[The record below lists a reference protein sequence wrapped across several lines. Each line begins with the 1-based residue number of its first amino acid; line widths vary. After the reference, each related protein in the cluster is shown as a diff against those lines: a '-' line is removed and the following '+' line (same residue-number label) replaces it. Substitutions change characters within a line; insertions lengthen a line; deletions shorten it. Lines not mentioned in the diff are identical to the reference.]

1 MNWKLS
7 GHDLADHDLVSAARD
22 AVACEFGN
30 GLALLNL
37 KSNVYYSLNGV
48 GAFIWELIQEP
59 RSIADIRSAVLARYN
74 VDPER
79 CQADVGAL
87 LKGLADNGLA
97 RLHYEAL
104 V

>member
-1 MNWKLS
+1 MDRNSS
-7 GHDLADHDLVSAARD
+7 GQDLADGDLASATGD

-37 KSNVYYSLNGV
+37 KSNIYYSLNGV
-48 GAFIWELIQEP
+48 GAFIWDLIQEP
-59 RSIADIRSAVLARYN
+59 RPIADIRSAVLARYN

-79 CQADVGAL
+79 CEADVDAL
-87 LKGLADNGLA
+87 LRGLVENGLA
-97 RLHYEAL
+97 RLHHEVL

>member
-1 MNWKLS
+1 M
-7 GHDLADHDLVSAARD
+7 SASKD

-30 GLALLNL
+30 GLALLDMR
-37 KSNVYYSLNGV
+37 SNIYYSLNSV

-59 RSIADIRSAVLARYN
+59 RPISEIRSAVLDRYN

-79 CQADVGAL
+79 CKADVDGL
-87 LKGLADNGLA
+87 LKGLADAGLA
-97 RLHYEAL
+97 RLHDEEL

>member
-7 GHDLADHDLVSAARD
+7 DQDLADHDHVSATKD
-22 AVACEFGN
+22 AVACEFGD

-37 KSNVYYSLNGV
+37 KSNIYYSLNGV
-48 GAFIWELIQEP
+48 SAFIWDLIQEP
-59 RSIADIRSAVLARYN
+59 RSIVDIRSAVLARYN

-79 CQADVGAL
+79 CQADVDAL

-97 RLHYEAL
+97 RLHHEEL

>member
-7 GHDLADHDLVSAARD
+7 DHDLADHDLVSATKD
-22 AVACEFGN
+22 AVACEFGD

-48 GAFIWELIQEP
+48 GAFIWDLIQEP
-59 RSIADIRSAVLARYN
+59 KSIADIRSAVLAHYN
-74 VDPER
+74 VEPER
-79 CQADVGAL
+79 CRADVDAL

-97 RLHYEAL
+97 RLYHEEL

>member
-1 MNWKLS
+1 MDWNPS
-7 GHDLADHDLVSAARD
+7 DHDRVSASED

-30 GLALLNL
+30 GLALLDMR
-37 KSNVYYSLNGV
+37 SNIYYSLNSV

-59 RSIADIRSAVLARYN
+59 RPISEIRSAVLDRYN

-79 CQADVGAL
+79 CKADVDGL
-87 LKGLADNGLA
+87 LKGLADAGLA
-97 RLHYEAL
+97 RLHDEEL

>member
-1 MNWKLS
+1 MNWNPSDQDCVIATK
-7 GHDLADHDLVSAARD
+7 D

-30 GLALLNL
+30 GLALLDL

-48 GAFIWELIQEP
+48 GAYIWQQIQTATP
-59 RSIADIRSAVLARYN
+59 ISDVHSAVLERYN

-79 CQADVGAL
+79 CKADVDGL
-87 LKGLADNGLA
+87 LKGLVDSGLA
-97 RLHYEAL
+97 RVHHEEL

>member
-1 MNWKLS
+1 MNWNPS
-7 GHDLADHDLVSAARD
+7 EHDRVSATKD

-30 GLALLNL
+30 GLALLNV
-37 KSNVYYSLNGV
+37 KSNIYYSLNSV

-59 RSIADIRSAVLARYN
+59 KPILEIRDAVLARYN

-79 CQADVGAL
+79 CKADVDGL

-97 RLHYEAL
+97 RLHHEEL

>member
-1 MNWKLS
+1 MDWNPT
-7 GHDLADHDLVSAARD
+7 DHDRMSASKD

-30 GLALLNL
+30 GLALLDMR
-37 KSNVYYSLNGV
+37 SNIYYSLNSV

-59 RSIADIRSAVLARYN
+59 RPISEIRSAVLDRYN

-79 CQADVGAL
+79 CKADVDGL
-87 LKGLADNGLA
+87 LKGLADAGLA
-97 RLHYEAL
+97 RLHDEEL

>member
-1 MNWKLS
+1 MNWNPS
-7 GHDLADHDLVSAARD
+7 EHDSVSATKD

-30 GLALLNL
+30 GLALLNV
-37 KSNVYYSLNGV
+37 KSNIYYSLNSV
-48 GAFIWELIQEP
+48 GAFIWDLIQEP
-59 RSIADIRSAVLARYN
+59 KSILEIRNAVLARYN

-79 CQADVGAL
+79 CKADVDGL

-97 RLHYEAL
+97 RLHHEEL